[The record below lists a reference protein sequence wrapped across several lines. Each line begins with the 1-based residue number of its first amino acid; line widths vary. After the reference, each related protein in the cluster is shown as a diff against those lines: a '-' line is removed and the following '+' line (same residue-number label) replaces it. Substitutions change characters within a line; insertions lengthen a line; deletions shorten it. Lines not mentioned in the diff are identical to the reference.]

1 ALEPWNETPLV
12 RAMWEAK
19 RAGFPE
25 KDAAGNP
32 FEGFKTMLILT
43 DGQDNR
49 FYHHDT
55 DKKPPRWNIDSVLQK
70 VQKTKE
76 IGEFISTQFDK
87 IGVVVNLVGFKV
99 ASKEEEA
106 NLRKNFQGT
115 LKGLDPPGKYRTIE
129 DIETL
134 NKELRESLKQD
145 LRFWIEDATGKV

>member
-1 ALEPWNETPLV
+1 VFSHNVGRNIDPEDTITCFRKPSPWKPEQRQPLIKKLVALEPWNETPLV
-12 RAMWEAK
+12 RGMWEAK

-115 LKGLDPPGKYRTIE
+115 LKG
-129 DIETL
+129 
-134 NKELRESLKQD
+134 
-145 LRFWIEDATGKV
+145 